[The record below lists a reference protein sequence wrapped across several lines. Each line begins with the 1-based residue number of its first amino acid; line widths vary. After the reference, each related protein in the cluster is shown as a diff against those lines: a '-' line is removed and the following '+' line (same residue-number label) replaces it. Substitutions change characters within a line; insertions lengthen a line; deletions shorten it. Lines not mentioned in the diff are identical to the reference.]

1 MDTLCTQQYNF
12 IFFTALTH
20 IRLTTSLSTWC
31 MRWQRCLHCLWSE
44 RRGTLLWLRYSS
56 WSSLAFMQSWKHIS
70 KMTRGARIAQ
80 PDRSNAGLWKM
91 YSPIAALLIFTL
103 RMFPDQPTPMQKKK
117 KKKTLLGYLHIE
129 CSWHVRNKLSIQWCP
144 EKKSSW
150 DRMRKTYEKAR
161 LPRLKKMFSDPGD
174 WASFICKHCLQTTA
188 SASLEDTN
196 LRHIAIGHKQ
206 PSGW

>member
-1 MDTLCTQQYNF
+1 MYTAIQLHIFYSFNPHQADHFPQHLMHALAKVSALSMVWKAWYFAMAQVFVMVFTGFHAKLKAHFQDDTRCED
-12 IFFTALTH
+12 
-20 IRLTTSLSTWC
+20 RTTWSVQCRPVKNVLPHC
-31 MRWQRCLHCLWSE
+31 CLVNLYFEDVS
-44 RRGTLLWLRYSS
+44 
-56 WSSLAFMQSWKHIS
+56 
-70 KMTRGARIAQ
+70 
-80 PDRSNAGLWKM
+80 RSANPHA
-91 YSPIAALLIFTL
+91 
-103 RMFPDQPTPMQKKK
+103 KKK